1 MQSIYSRGEAAVP
14 GRYTALA
21 FDALPYDAFA
31 DSAVRIMLKRYA
43 DERLQGRF
51 RIYSGNHERGEV
63 KAIG

>member
-1 MQSIYSRGEAAVP
+1 MP